1 MARFRPTSLLFAAT
15 LLIIAACTPSTQPGN
30 TDAPLPLNK
39 FDDQKVLKIHDLGDR
54 RLGDSLV
61 PFLTDSNPNYRR
73 EAAIAMASVQGGS
86 VAATNQLR
94 VLTGDQDAGVQKAA
108 LWAVGQ
114 VGDSALCGDLLN
126 IIQSSKAEI
135 QNVAAEALGKAGSA
149 RQIQAAFDGLKSSP
163 DRTHSG
169 TVRMIYRAG
178 LRKIVP
184 QGALEYAL
192 THVNDSQS
200 PAEDQLHIAAYLGR
214 VADLGPLTDPSA
226 VLTALQ
232 SSPNTDI
239 KQHLVKSLR
248 RCDKPECADQLR
260 AIIADPKQPTA
271 VRVNAI
277 RAAGNVHPIAAEA
290 NIAVLDAD
298 QQVAVTAA
306 EHIRDNVKQDHSQ
319 TLAICRKLKA
329 WRPRAIL
336 LVAAMKDAQGHG
348 EEAALKE
355 VTGFVDSLYNQAG
368 AYEKGALLHALAE
381 DRDQPSRLEE
391 IALKVEPIVS
401 MYAAEALIAYHDHYA
416 TRDQQKLQNWAS
428 TVKRL
433 LRTGD
438 PGLIAMTA
446 EHLAGSGPQ
455 PKLFLV
461 PIGNTGCLDSAL
473 SVLKLPQDIEAYN
486 AVEKAIAAFYGKEPQ
501 LTKLE
506 HGKAIDWAL
515 VKRIPTAQTAEIQTN
530 KGKIVFQLQVE
541 DAPGSVANFVKLVQ
555 QGFYKDKY
563 FHRVVPAFVAQG
575 GCPRGDGWGSSP
587 ETIRSEWPMLHY
599 GRGAVGMASAGKDT
613 ESCQWFITHCDVPH
627 LDGRYTIFA
636 HVTQGMDIVDKLEIG
651 DQIQSI
657 ALPGL

>member
-1 MARFRPTSLLFAAT
+1 MARYRIAPLLFTAT
-15 LLIIAACTPSTQPGN
+15 LLALTACTPSTQPGN
-30 TDAPLPLNK
+30 TDAPLPINK
-39 FDDQKVLKIHDLGDR
+39 FDDPRILKIYDLADR

-61 PFLTDSNPNYRR
+61 PFLTDSNPAYRQ
-73 EAAIAMASVQGGS
+73 EAAMAMASVQSGS
-86 VAATNQLR
+86 AGAATQLR
-94 VLTGDQDAGVQKAA
+94 VLVADQTPDVQKAA

-114 VGDSALCGDLLN
+114 MGDSATCGDLLS
-126 IIQSSKAEI
+126 IMQSYKADIQAL
-135 QNVAAEALGKAGSA
+135 AGEALGKAGSA
-149 RQIQAAFDGLKSSP
+149 AQVQAAFDALKGNP
-163 DRTHSG
+163 GQTLAG
-169 TVRMIYRAG
+169 TVRMLYRAG

-184 QGALEYAL
+184 QGGLDYAL
-192 THVNDSQS
+192 AHLNDPQASEADVN
-200 PAEDQLHIAAYLGR
+200 HIAAYLGR

-232 SSPNTDI
+232 SSQNTDF

-248 RCDKPECADQLR
+248 RCDKPECADQLQ

-290 NIAVLDAD
+290 NIAVQDAD

-306 EHIRDNVKQDHSQ
+306 EHIRDNVKEDHSL
-319 TLAICRKLKA
+319 TLANCRKLKA

-336 LVAAMKDAQGHG
+336 LVAAMKDAVGHG
-348 EEAALKE
+348 EDAAIKE

-381 DRDQPSRLEE
+381 DRDQHSRLEE

-401 MYAAEALIAYHDHYA
+401 MYAAEALIGYYERVSFRGQTADDWAA
-416 TRDQQKLQNWAS
+416 TL
-428 TVKRL
+428 KRF

-438 PGLIAMTA
+438 PGLIAMSA
-446 EHLAGSGPQ
+446 EYLAGSGPQ
-455 PKLFLV
+455 PRLFLV
-461 PIGNTGCLDSAL
+461 PIGDTKCLDSAL
-473 SVLKLPQDIEAYN
+473 AKLKLPQDIEAYN
-486 AVEKAIAAFYGKEPQ
+486 AVEKAKAAFYGKEPE

-506 HGKAIDWAL
+506 HKTAIDWAL
-515 VKRIPTAQTAEIQTN
+515 VKQIPTGQTAELQTN

-651 DQIQSI
+651 DQILSI